1 MTMRSHRLPVRQQ
14 GVVLFIALI
23 VLVAMSLA
31 GVAMVRSVDTSLGI
45 AGNMAFKQ
53 STIQGSDLGIKEAY
67 AWLATNNTGT
77 ILQKTDKGNGYES
90 NQPATAVEDWFD
102 SAKWGAG
109 TKAANGGLP
118 DAAGNTVKYI
128 IHRMCTQADTA
139 YNGKSGAGVDNIC
152 ALITPTSGGSSG
164 GSMSVGS
171 VQFQGIPSL
180 YYRITTRVDGPR
192 NTVSIVQVSVLFKV

>member
-1 MTMRSHRLPVRQQ
+1 MTMRTHTLRSRQQ

-31 GVAMVRSVDTSLGI
+31 GVALVRSVDTSLGI

-53 STIQGSDLGIKEAY
+53 STIQGSDLGIREAY
-67 AWLATNNTGT
+67 AWLAANNTGT
-77 ILQKTDKGNGYES
+77 ILQTTSAGSGYYS
-90 NQPATAVEDWFD
+90 NQPAAEDWFD
-102 SAKWGAG
+102 SAKWGGA
-109 TKAANGGLP
+109 KAANGGLP

-128 IHRMCTQADTA
+128 IHRMCTQADTP
-139 YNGKSGAGVDNIC
+139 YNGKNAGVDNIC